1 MDGWVAGS
9 SCFHGA
15 NGFLNFFTIASRMR
29 ARDNVGPRRQAH
41 ARARAKD
48 CLQVNIGISPRFRP
62 NHQTSKHVFRIWERE
77 YCRGPCC
84 PYRCKEQCS
93 LANEAFE
100 EVPEF
105 EHGAWSTRSSI
116 ERRFRQSQKGIDI
129 SFSVSLSINV
139 LY

>member
-1 MDGWVAGS
+1 MEGGQRVDGWVAGS

-105 EHGAWSTRSSI
+105 EHGAWST
-116 ERRFRQSQKGIDI
+116 
-129 SFSVSLSINV
+129 
-139 LY
+139 